1 MRATPW
7 LEYLL
12 PDLPLF
18 QLKIDPAGID
28 FFSTM
33 ITQIGE
39 KTLLE
44 HQKVAVEWMMDRE
57 TDPYKRNGGLLC
69 DEMGL
74 GKTLSVIGLCINM
87 PKPMTL
93 LLCPLAVVSQW
104 LIALKDAGLTT
115 YNFNGKEW
123 VNVYKAESGPA
134 FHVSNTDKIINSPS
148 AFKENW
154 DRVIVDEAHII
165 RNSEGEKYIQIDS
178 LKRKTT
184 WCLSATPIVNKIDD
198 VASLLHLVN
207 KRCSLKA
214 NKKRILECMN
224 IFAMARSVSQI
235 RQTLNIFPKEAKTIT
250 HTIDFEKDEE
260 RTFYRAVQGA
270 LKEDLMEKIAVH
282 DKNMTAIFEILLRL
296 RQLSLH
302 PQIYIDAKRK
312 KLGNM
317 YTRPDWVGDS
327 AKVGELVSLI
337 TNSEPHK
344 WVVFCQFHDEM
355 TLIEERLGQEE
366 AIGQIWSYHGQLS
379 VDARSKIIE
388 STKTDIKNKHHVLL
402 LQIHS
407 GGTGLNLQHMDR
419 VVFTSPWWTA
429 ALMDQAVGRVMRIGQ
444 KKDVEIHHLKLKE
457 GESMNIDELIF
468 SKVEQKRSLCHEI
481 LMAANSSI
489 DLAEENT

>member
-1 MRATPW
+1 M
-7 LEYLL
+7 
-12 PDLPLF
+12 
-18 QLKIDPAGID
+18 ID
-28 FFSTM
+28 S
-33 ITQIGE
+33 IGE
-39 KTLLE
+39 KTLLV

-57 TDPYKRNGGLLC
+57 TDPYKQNGGLLC

-74 GKTLSVIGLCINM
+74 GKTLSIIGLCINM

-104 LIALKDAGLTT
+104 LAALKDADLTT

-123 VNVYKAESGPA
+123 VKAHEAKSGPA
-134 FHVSNTDKIINSPS
+134 FHVSNTDKILNSPS

-154 DRVIVDEAHII
+154 DRVIIDEAHII
-165 RNSEGEKYIQIDS
+165 RNSEGAKYVQINS

-214 NKKRILECMN
+214 NKKRILECMT

-235 RQTLNIFPKEAKTIT
+235 RETLSIFPKEAKTIT

-260 RTFYRAVQGA
+260 RSFYRGVQGA

-312 KLGNM
+312 KLGKM
-317 YTRPDWVGDS
+317 YERPDWVGDS
-327 AKVGELVSLI
+327 SKVGQLVSLI
-337 TNSEPHK
+337 TNSDELHK

-355 TLIEERLGQEE
+355 TLIKARLEQESS
-366 AIGQIWSYHGQLS
+366 IGQIWSYHGQIA
-379 VDARSKIIE
+379 VDERSKIIE
-388 STKTDIKNKHHVLL
+388 STKTPLKKKHQVLL

-419 VVFTSPWWTA
+419 VIFTSPWWTA

-457 GESMNIDELIF
+457 GECMNIDELIF
-468 SKVEQKRSLCHEI
+468 SKVEQKRSLCQEI
-481 LMAANSSI
+481 LFAANSSI
-489 DLAEENT
+489 DLENTTY

>member
-1 MRATPW
+1 
-7 LEYLL
+7 
-12 PDLPLF
+12 
-18 QLKIDPAGID
+18 
-28 FFSTM
+28 M

-44 HQKVAVEWMMDRE
+44 HQKVAVEWMMEKE
-57 TDPYKRNGGLLC
+57 TEPYKRNGGLLC

-74 GKTLSVIGLCINM
+74 GKTLSIIGLAINN

-104 LIALKDAGLTT
+104 LVALEDADLTT

-123 VNVYKAESGPA
+123 IKNESIFNKDGPT
-134 FHVSNTDKIINSPS
+134 FYVSNTDKIINSPS

-154 DRVIVDEAHII
+154 DRIIIDEAHII
-165 RNSEGEKYIQIDS
+165 RNSEGEKYQKIND
-178 LKRKTT
+178 LKRKST
-184 WCLSATPIVNKIDD
+184 WCLSATPIVNKIED

-214 NKKRILECMN
+214 NKKRILEYMEV
-224 IFAMARSVSQI
+224 FAMARSVSQI
-235 RQTLNIFPKEAKTIT
+235 RQTLDIFPDEAKTIT
-250 HTIDFEKDEE
+250 HIIDFEKEEE
-260 RTFYRAVQGA
+260 RSFYRGVQGA

-312 KLGNM
+312 KHGKM
-317 YTRPDWVGDS
+317 YERPDWIGDS
-327 AKVGELVSLI
+327 AKVGELVNLI
-337 TNSEPHK
+337 TKSDEPHK
-344 WVVFCQFHDEM
+344 WVIFCQFHDEM
-355 TLIEERLGQEE
+355 TLIEERLGQEVT
-366 AIGQIWSYHGQLS
+366 IGQIWSYHGKLS

-388 STKTDIKNKHHVLL
+388 STKADLKDKHQVLL

-444 KKDVEIHHLKLKE
+444 KKNVEIHHLKLKE

-468 SKVEQKRSLCHEI
+468 SKVEQKRSLCQEVLSMAKSDI
-481 LMAANSSI
+481 LS
-489 DLAEENT
+489 D